1 MKAKSLFL
9 LAAVLAAGLAS
20 ADQCGPQSPSCGP
33 QPGAP
38 GGPGA
43 PSGPG
48 APCGPT
54 GSGAP
59 GGPCK

>member
-1 MKAKSLFL
+1 MKK
-9 LAAVLAAGLAS
+9 LALTLALVVLAGSAL

-33 QPGAP
+33 QPGTG

-48 APCGPT
+48 APCGPA

-59 GGPCK
+59 GGPCH